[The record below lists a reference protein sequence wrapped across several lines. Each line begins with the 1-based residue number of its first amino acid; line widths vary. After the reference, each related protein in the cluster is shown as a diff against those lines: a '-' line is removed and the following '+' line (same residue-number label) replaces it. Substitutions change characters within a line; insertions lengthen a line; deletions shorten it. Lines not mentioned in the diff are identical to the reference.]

1 MKKVLMVCLGNI
13 CRSPMAQG
21 ILESKIKDQGLNIQ
35 VDSAGTSSY
44 HIDQQP
50 DSRAISKMDEKD
62 IDISSYRGRQITTT
76 DFDHFD
82 FVYVMDNYNFQDVI
96 GICRNEDDKNKTQM
110 ILNKIFPNQDMS
122 VPDPY
127 YGEADGFENVYQLL
141 DKACDKIIEE
151 LAYEQ

>member
-21 ILESKIKDQGLNIQ
+21 ILEAKVKEQDLHIE

-44 HIDQQP
+44 HIGQQP
-50 DSRAISKMDEKD
+50 DKRAIAKMEEKE
-62 IDISSYRGRQITTT
+62 IDISSYRGRQITTG
-76 DFDHFD
+76 DFDNFD
-82 FVYVMDNYNFQDVI
+82 VIFVMDDYNLRDVMSLTKKE
-96 GICRNEDDKNKTQM
+96 EDKKKTDM
-110 ILNKIFPNQDMS
+110 ILNKVYPNQNMS
-122 VPDPY
+122 IPDPY
-127 YGEADGFENVYQLL
+127 YGGEDGFENVFQLL